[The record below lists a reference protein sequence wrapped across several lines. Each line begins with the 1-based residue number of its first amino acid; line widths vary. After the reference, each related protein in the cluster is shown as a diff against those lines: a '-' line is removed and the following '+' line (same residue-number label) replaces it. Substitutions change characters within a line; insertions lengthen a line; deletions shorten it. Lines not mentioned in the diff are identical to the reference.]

1 MFSRLSQAQQVFV
14 GTSASLGFCIVTF
27 YSFRSKKAGHNVFD
41 VDKPEAVQDAID
53 QREKEKVKALR
64 EGK

>member
-1 MFSRLSQAQQVFV
+1 VFV

>member
-1 MFSRLSQAQQVFV
+1 MFSRLSQSQQVFLGV
-14 GTSASLGFCIVTF
+14 SASLGFCTSTF
-27 YSFRSKKAGHNVFD
+27 YAFRSKKAGHNVFD